1 MERRREAI
9 MAAARAQL
17 VANKGRRAE
26 VFDDLEIRARV
37 NGVEREYRLSDA
49 PDSVVMAASSGT
61 RSHGHATVMG
71 MRPTFK
77 HSKQAEAAVG
87 FVSRRFGDGARWA
100 DIPERHR
107 EGIVDARVERMVSI
121 EHGVVHINT
130 RAEETAQRLRDLEY
144 ARYEQSAR
152 DMRELG
158 GAGYALDESD
168 DPGGMWAP
176 DAPDEGGAVRRH
188 RRERLPRQPRAG
200 LIAGPPDASGPPIR
214 RRSQDAPH
222 DRRGAGRV
230 PCPPPPGHGR
240 LSAAMT
246 ESWSDALSASTSRM
260 RSSTVPRSTSRWT
273 TTVSRCPDLFRRAF
287 ACE

>member
-1 MERRREAI
+1 MADTSNRRREPKGIPVGGRFAGGNGGGADASDLDRNGGGADMERRREAI

-17 VANKGRRAE
+17 VASKGRRAE

-121 EHGVVHINT
+121 EHGVVHVNT
-130 RAEETAQRLRDLEY
+130 RAEETVQRLRDLEY

-168 DPGGMWAP
+168 NPGGMWAP
-176 DAPDEGGAVRRH
+176 DAPDEEAQSAAIAENASRDSREPVSLPVRRTRPVHPFNGEVRTRRMTDEERAAFHARH
-188 RRERLPRQPRAG
+188 RPVT
-200 LIAGPPDASGPPIR
+200 DA
-214 RRSQDAPH
+214 
-222 DRRGAGRV
+222 
-230 PCPPPPGHGR
+230 
-240 LSAAMT
+240 
-246 ESWSDALSASTSRM
+246 
-260 RSSTVPRSTSRWT
+260 
-273 TTVSRCPDLFRRAF
+273 
-287 ACE
+287 

>member
-1 MERRREAI
+1 MERHREAI

-17 VANKGRRAE
+17 VASKGRRAE

-130 RAEETAQRLRDLEY
+130 RAEETAQL
-144 ARYEQSAR
+144 AHVAS
-152 DMRELG
+152 
-158 GAGYALDESD
+158 
-168 DPGGMWAP
+168 WAVP
-176 DAPDEGGAVRRH
+176 ATHWTSPTI
-188 RRERLPRQPRAG
+188 RAG
-200 LIAGPPDASGPPIR
+200 CGLRTRPTRGRSPPPSPRMPPATAAS
-214 RRSQDAPH
+214 RSH
-222 DRRGAGRV
+222 CRSAGRV
-230 PCPPPPGHGR
+230 RSAHSTAKSGR
-240 LSAAMT
+240 AA
-246 ESWSDALSASTSRM
+246 
-260 RSSTVPRSTSRWT
+260 
-273 TTVSRCPDLFRRAF
+273 
-287 ACE
+287 

>member
-17 VANKGRRAE
+17 VASKGRRAE

-121 EHGVVHINT
+121 EHGVVHVNT

-152 DMRELG
+152 DMR
-158 GAGYALDESD
+158 
-168 DPGGMWAP
+168 
-176 DAPDEGGAVRRH
+176 
-188 RRERLPRQPRAG
+188 
-200 LIAGPPDASGPPIR
+200 
-214 RRSQDAPH
+214 
-222 DRRGAGRV
+222 
-230 PCPPPPGHGR
+230 
-240 LSAAMT
+240 
-246 ESWSDALSASTSRM
+246 
-260 RSSTVPRSTSRWT
+260 
-273 TTVSRCPDLFRRAF
+273 
-287 ACE
+287 

>member
-1 MERRREAI
+1 MADTSNRRREPKGIPAGGRFAGGNGGGADASDLDRNGGGDDMERRREAI

-17 VANKGRRAE
+17 VASKGRRAE

-158 GAGYALDESD
+158 GAGCALDESSG
-168 DPGGMWAP
+168 PAGEA
-176 DAPDEGGAVRRH
+176 GAVHAADDIVASDAARDSRKPPARPDRLLGGEVRTRRMTDEERVAFRARH
-188 RRERLPRQPRAG
+188 RPVT
-200 LIAGPPDASGPPIR
+200 DA
-214 RRSQDAPH
+214 
-222 DRRGAGRV
+222 
-230 PCPPPPGHGR
+230 
-240 LSAAMT
+240 
-246 ESWSDALSASTSRM
+246 
-260 RSSTVPRSTSRWT
+260 
-273 TTVSRCPDLFRRAF
+273 
-287 ACE
+287 

>member
-1 MERRREAI
+1 MADTSNRRREPKGIPVGGRFAGGNGGGADASDLDRDEGGDDMERRRESV

-17 VANKGRRAE
+17 VASKGRRAE

-61 RSHGHATVMG
+61 RSHGHATVTG

-176 DAPDEGGAVRRH
+176 DAADEGAQSAAIAENASRDNRGPASLLVRPPKLSRPLGGEVRTRRMTDEERAAFRARH
-188 RRERLPRQPRAG
+188 RPVTNA
-200 LIAGPPDASGPPIR
+200 
-214 RRSQDAPH
+214 
-222 DRRGAGRV
+222 
-230 PCPPPPGHGR
+230 
-240 LSAAMT
+240 
-246 ESWSDALSASTSRM
+246 
-260 RSSTVPRSTSRWT
+260 
-273 TTVSRCPDLFRRAF
+273 
-287 ACE
+287 

>member
-1 MERRREAI
+1 MADTSNRRREPKGIPVGGRFAGGNGDGADASDLDRDEGGDDMERRREAI

-17 VANKGRRAE
+17 VASKGRRAE

-87 FVSRRFGDGARWA
+87 FVSQRFGDGVRWA

-107 EGIVDARVERMVSI
+107 EGIVDARAERMVSI

-158 GAGYALDESD
+158 GAGYALDETD

-176 DAPDEGGAVRRH
+176 DAADEEAPGGAIAENASRDNRRPASLPVRPPKPSRPLGGEVRTRRMTDEERAAFRARH
-188 RRERLPRQPRAG
+188 RPVT
-200 LIAGPPDASGPPIR
+200 
-214 RRSQDAPH
+214 
-222 DRRGAGRV
+222 GA
-230 PCPPPPGHGR
+230 
-240 LSAAMT
+240 
-246 ESWSDALSASTSRM
+246 
-260 RSSTVPRSTSRWT
+260 
-273 TTVSRCPDLFRRAF
+273 
-287 ACE
+287 

>member
-1 MERRREAI
+1 MERRRESV

-17 VANKGRRAE
+17 VASKGRRAE

-61 RSHGHATVMG
+61 RSHGHATVTG
-71 MRPTFK
+71 MRPAFK

-176 DAPDEGGAVRRH
+176 DAADEGAQSAAIAENASRDSREPVSLPVRRTRPVRPFDGEVRTRRMTDEERAAFRARH
-188 RRERLPRQPRAG
+188 RPVT
-200 LIAGPPDASGPPIR
+200 DA
-214 RRSQDAPH
+214 
-222 DRRGAGRV
+222 
-230 PCPPPPGHGR
+230 
-240 LSAAMT
+240 
-246 ESWSDALSASTSRM
+246 
-260 RSSTVPRSTSRWT
+260 
-273 TTVSRCPDLFRRAF
+273 
-287 ACE
+287 

>member
-1 MERRREAI
+1 MADTSNRRREPKGIPVGGRFAGGNGGGADASDLDRNGGGDDMERRREAI

-17 VANKGRRAE
+17 VASKGRRAE

-152 DMRELG
+152 DMRDLG
-158 GAGYALDESD
+158 DAGYALDMSSGPAGE
-168 DPGGMWAP
+168 A
-176 DAPDEGGAVRRH
+176 GAVHAADDIVASDAARDSRKPPARPDRLLGGEVRTRRMTDEERAAFRARH
-188 RRERLPRQPRAG
+188 RPVT
-200 LIAGPPDASGPPIR
+200 DA
-214 RRSQDAPH
+214 
-222 DRRGAGRV
+222 
-230 PCPPPPGHGR
+230 
-240 LSAAMT
+240 
-246 ESWSDALSASTSRM
+246 
-260 RSSTVPRSTSRWT
+260 
-273 TTVSRCPDLFRRAF
+273 
-287 ACE
+287 

>member
-17 VANKGRRAE
+17 VASKGRRAE

-87 FVSRRFGDGARWA
+87 FVSRRFGDGVRWA

-107 EGIVDARVERMVSI
+107 EGIVDARAERMVSI
-121 EHGVVHINT
+121 ERGVVHVNT

-144 ARYEQSAR
+144 ARFEQSAR
-152 DMRELG
+152 NLRELG
-158 GAGYALDESD
+158 GAGYGLDETD

-176 DAPDEGGAVRRH
+176 DAADEESLGGAIAENASRDSREPASLPARRTRPARPLGGEVRTRRMTDEERAAFRSRH
-188 RRERLPRQPRAG
+188 N
-200 LIAGPPDASGPPIR
+200 PPT
-214 RRSQDAPH
+214 
-222 DRRGAGRV
+222 GA
-230 PCPPPPGHGR
+230 
-240 LSAAMT
+240 
-246 ESWSDALSASTSRM
+246 
-260 RSSTVPRSTSRWT
+260 
-273 TTVSRCPDLFRRAF
+273 
-287 ACE
+287 